1 MFSLLTKMHG
11 QNRMAT
17 LEDRLA
23 AAKEKFL
30 QLQAEKQQKELENAR
45 EEARKSG
52 LFANIGRWANTV
64 DLEEEKK
71 VVVVNGQLEKKL
83 AVELEKE
90 TKRRIAAEEEA
101 KRERA
106 MYAAMREKRMGK
118 QAPSYAPAATAP
130 SAFVK
135 HAPQAPAVEAR
146 AAAKFQDQ
154 GEKDAQAKYI
164 RDLRTRYGGLSQ
176 AEKDKLKNTMCHN
189 QCRGKDCWAWDD
201 VPKANKV
208 CPFSHQGE
216 PSWDEKKCK
225 EKNLKMRAGG
235 GTRKNRRN

>member
-1 MFSLLTKMHG
+1 
-11 QNRMAT
+11 MAT
-17 LEDRLA
+17 LEARLA

-30 QLQAEKQQKELENAR
+30 QLQAEKEEQARKGLEKAR
-45 EEARKSG
+45 EEAKKSG
-52 LFANIGRWANTV
+52 LFDNIGRWANTV
-64 DLEEEKK
+64 DLEENNK
-71 VVVVNGQLEKKL
+71 VVVNGQVEARL

-101 KRERA
+101 KKERA

-118 QAPSYAPAATAP
+118 QAPSFTRAAPVATAP

-154 GEKDAQAKYI
+154 GEKEAQAKYI

-176 AEKDKLKNTMCHN
+176 AEKDKLKGTMCHN

-216 PSWDEKKCK
+216 ASWDEKKCK

-235 GTRKNRRN
+235 GTRKNRR